1 VVTSRR
7 NQIEEKDLQMTLP
20 LEGIRVIDFG
30 QVYAAPYCT
39 MQLAYM
45 GADVIKIEP
54 PGVGDVLR
62 QPQLPPG
69 GAGYSF
75 LMLNAQKRSVTL
87 NLKERRAQEIALK
100 LIEGADV
107 LVENY
112 LAGVMESFSL
122 GYEQIAERC
131 PPLIYASGKGY
142 GSDSRWARLGAMD
155 NTIQASSGFISITG
169 FPERG
174 VKTSAT
180 FIDMGTGSHL
190 VSGILAAL
198 IQRGRTGRGQRV
210 EVAMIDVAV
219 PALTSAL
226 APTLQGFKFKRMGNR
241 HWGVCPTNV
250 YPARDGEILIFC
262 LTEPHWRT
270 VAKLIGHEELIKDPR
285 CSSHAARLRI
295 ADELDELVGQ
305 WTRKNA
311 RDEMVA
317 VLIEAGVPCAP
328 VRQLEEVVADP
339 EIARRGT
346 LIDSEFPTRGAIRV
360 AGSPIKLSEAPQPG
374 AGELRRPPELGEH
387 TREVLAEIGIGD
399 AELERLRADRVV

>member
-1 VVTSRR
+1 
-7 NQIEEKDLQMTLP
+7 MTLP
-20 LEGIRVIDFG
+20 LDGIRVIDFG

-54 PGVGDVLR
+54 PVVGDVLR
-62 QPQLPPG
+62 RPDLPPG

-87 NLKERRAQEIALK
+87 NLKHERAREIAFK
-100 LIEGADV
+100 LIEDADV

-112 LAGVMESFSL
+112 LDGVMESFGL
-122 GYEQIAERC
+122 GYDQIASRY
-131 PPLIYASGKGY
+131 PRLIYASGKGY
-142 GSDSRWARLGAMD
+142 GSNSRWARLGSMD

-169 FPERG
+169 YPDRG

-198 IQRGRTGRGQRV
+198 IQRGKTGRGQKV

-219 PALTSAL
+219 PALTSAV
-226 APTLQGFKFKRMGNR
+226 APTLQGLKFKRLGNR
-241 HWGVCPTNV
+241 HWGACPTNV

-262 LTEPHWRT
+262 LTEPHWHT
-270 VAKLIGHEELIKDPR
+270 VAKLIGHEELIADPR
-285 CSSHAARLRI
+285 CASHGTRLRI
-295 ADELDELVGQ
+295 ADELDRLVSE
-305 WTRKNA
+305 WTRSLG
-311 RDEMVA
+311 RDEMIA
-317 VLIEAGVPCAP
+317 ILIEAGVPCAP

-339 EIARRGT
+339 EMEMRGT
-346 LIDSEFPTRGAIRV
+346 LVESEFPARGAIRV
-360 AGSPIKLSEAPQPG
+360 AGSPIKLSDAPQPRSDQ
-374 AGELRRPPELGEH
+374 LRRPPELGEH
-387 TREVLAEIGIGD
+387 TREVLESIGIEA
-399 AELERLRADRVV
+399 AEFDKLREDGIV